1 MTCNELLDRAADIVD
16 GDVSPALRPAIDAHL
31 ASCAAC
37 RATIADLQRITQTA
51 ATLGHLA
58 PPTTTWHRV
67 AARLQADADFR
78 QVAPR
83 GTRRSQ
89 ALMTPGW
96 AWLAAAAVLVLF
108 VGGGLWMLRQSV
120 PAGSQMA
127 GALPGNAA
135 TGSPVESVEA
145 ELQLAADHYEKA
157 ISALER
163 AANQADSPLDPEV
176 TATLRKN
183 LEVIDKAIADS
194 RGALRSEPEN
204 RVAQESLLDA
214 FRRKLALLQD
224 TVALMNEMRK
234 GNQAGAARIVEGMNK
249 S

>member
-1 MTCNELLDRAADIVD
+1 MTCNELLDRAGDIVD
-16 GDVSPALRPAIDAHL
+16 GEAPPALRPAIEAHL

-37 RATIADLQRITQTA
+37 RATIADLQRIAQTA
-51 ATLGHLA
+51 ATLGHVA
-58 PPTTTWHRV
+58 PPTTTWHTI
-67 AARLQADADFR
+67 AARLQADPDIRRLASPSR
-78 QVAPR
+78 APH
-83 GTRRSQ
+83 
-89 ALMTPGW
+89 APGAPAW

-108 VGGGLWMLRQSV
+108 VGGGLWMLRESV
-120 PAGSQMA
+120 PAGSRAA
-127 GALPGNAA
+127 GAAAGNAPA
-135 TGSPVESVEA
+135 GNAVESVEA

-157 ISALER
+157 ITALER
-163 AANQADSPLDPEV
+163 AADQADSPLDPEV

-183 LEVIDKAIADS
+183 LEVIDQAITES
-194 RGALRSEPEN
+194 RGALRSQPDS

-214 FRRKLALLQD
+214 FRRKLTLLQD

>member
-1 MTCNELLDRAADIVD
+1 MTCTELLDRAADIVD
-16 GDVSPALRPAIDAHL
+16 GDVPAAVREAVDTHL

-37 RATIADLQRITQTA
+37 RATVADLRRIAQTA
-51 ATLGHLA
+51 ATLDPVA
-58 PPTTTWHRV
+58 PPATAWHRI
-67 AARLQADADFR
+67 AAGLQADPDFR
-78 QVAPR
+78 RLGKPARQSHVHA
-83 GTRRSQ
+83 
-89 ALMTPGW
+89 APGW
-96 AWLAAAAVLVLF
+96 AWLAAAAVLVVF

-120 PAGSQMA
+120 PAGSHAA
-127 GALPGNAA
+127 GAAAGNAGGA
-135 TGSPVESVEA
+135 DPVESVEA

-163 AANQADSPLDPEV
+163 AASQGDSPLDPEL
-176 TATLRKN
+176 TATLRRN
-183 LEVIDKAIADS
+183 LEVIDAAIAES
-194 RGALRSEPEN
+194 RGALRGAPDN